1 MRWWLALTILA
12 SILPAGAVYA
22 DAGDG
27 PDIVVLPL
35 ANLSGRHEA
44 LVGITPLLESE
55 LQRHGH
61 TVMGSA
67 EVRTL
72 LRARRIRS
80 MGRIGLRDARV
91 VAEETGARYALLGS
105 IDLYRPETS
114 LEVAVSARIL
124 DLRSM
129 RLVGAA
135 SASRTVQ
142 GSEGWFA
149 IGRADSIAE
158 FLPDVVGE
166 LTDRLHE
173 ILARAA
179 EVSPDHTSGI
189 VAFVQLDNH
198 SGRMYGTEVL
208 LHQLLGVWIERGI
221 PTVEPGFVDEVLL
234 GAQLVARGGIAKPAL
249 DLLRR
254 ELEIEWILT
263 GELETFD
270 FTPSGTEAAVPFLA
284 FGLRLVDAER
294 HRLVSSFDLER
305 DGLRGQRLF
314 QRGREHSTVGLA
326 RSCAEEAVRWF
337 VEETRP

>member
-1 MRWWLALTILA
+1 MRWWWVLTILTA
-12 SILPAGAVYA
+12 VSAVGAA
-22 DAGDG
+22 CAEGADG

-44 LVGITPLLESE
+44 LLDVSPLLESE
-55 LQRHGH
+55 LRRQGH
-61 TVMGSA
+61 AVMGSS
-67 EVRTL
+67 EVRGL

-114 LEVAVSARIL
+114 LELAVSARLL
-124 DLRSM
+124 DLNSM

-135 SASRTVQ
+135 SAGRTVQ

-149 IGRADSIAE
+149 TGRADSIGE
-158 FLPDVVGE
+158 FLPEVVGE
-166 LTDRLHE
+166 LAARLHE
-173 ILARAA
+173 LLVETDRIA
-179 EVSPDHTSGI
+179 PDHTSGI

-198 SGRMYGTEVL
+198 SGRRYGAAVL
-208 LHQLLGVWIERGI
+208 LNQLLGAWIERGI

-234 GAQLVARGGIAKPAL
+234 GAQLVARGGIANTAL

-254 ELEIEWILT
+254 ELAIDWVLT

-270 FTPSGTEAAVPFLA
+270 FTPSGTEAAVPSLA